1 MSNDEPP
8 AADDSAPERVRS
20 GSDEATPKSGS
31 SLVSIVRH
39 GFNYSLVPL
48 LQRVISLAMLYFYA
62 DWLDEAEYGL
72 GSLGDLLLG
81 ALVQLL
87 GFNIVGAMTRFYF
100 DQERSEDREAVV
112 SSSTLA
118 VAGLAWFVIAPLA
131 LFHTEL
137 APIVLAA
144 AEGEVRPYDV
154 NVVFLLV
161 LLTVPFQLTSQCG
174 YTYLQIH
181 RRSATFAAIQL
192 VKFTFELGLRIY
204 LVGFADWG
212 VIGFFTPVLIGEAA
226 CTLFLTGYVLW
237 RTKLRFKWRVLKPMI
252 AYTAPLIPV
261 GILQLGLHYGD
272 RKLLVMFSPADEAL
286 HEVGVYDMGY
296 KLGFVVTMAMLG
308 PFVQIFHP
316 WIYGVKDPQE
326 QRENLARV
334 SSYGILSMTLA
345 TFLVMVLSKQALD
358 FLPDNKDYGLAY
370 QVVPYIAGGY
380 VLWAVYHLSQI
391 PLYIAK
397 KNGPLVWI
405 NFLALWIN
413 IALNAYL
420 VPALGFVGS
429 GLATLGTFGSLAFMG
444 LYVAGRSTGIHFQY
458 VRIVSTLCALTT
470 MGAITLLADE
480 AMESSAAVGV
490 VENVAIKGVGL
501 VLCSAWLWLGVV
513 TRDERSQLS
522 AWIAGKLGR
531 KPSGTRG

>member
-1 MSNDEPP
+1 VPTDEK
-8 AADDSAPERVRS
+8 APS
-20 GSDEATPKSGS
+20 SEATPTTGS

-62 DWLDEAEYGL
+62 DWLAEAEYGL

-100 DQERSEDREAVV
+100 DHERSEDREAVV
-112 SSSTLA
+112 SSATIA
-118 VAGLAWFVIAPLA
+118 VAGLAWLVIAPLA
-131 LFHTEL
+131 LMYTEL

-154 NVVFLLV
+154 NTVFLLV

-174 YTYLQIH
+174 YTWLQIH
-181 RRSATFAAIQL
+181 RRSALFASLQL
-192 VKFTFELGLRIY
+192 AKFSFELGLRIY
-204 LVGFADWG
+204 LVRFADWG
-212 VIGFFTPVLIGEAA
+212 VIGFFAPVLIGEAVM
-226 CTLFLTGYVLW
+226 TLLLTGYVLW
-237 RTKLRFKWRVLKPMI
+237 RTRLRFRWEVLKPMV

-286 HEVGVYDMGY
+286 HEVGIYDMGY

-316 WIYGVKDPQE
+316 WIYGVKDPTE
-326 QRENLARV
+326 QKENLARV
-334 SSYGILSMTLA
+334 SSYGIVSMTLA
-345 TFLVMVLSKQALD
+345 TFFVMVLAKQALD
-358 FLPDNKDYGLAY
+358 FLPDNKDYRLAY

-397 KNGPLVWI
+397 KNTPLVWI

-413 IALNAYL
+413 IGLNAYL
-420 VPALGFVGS
+420 VPAYGFVGS

-444 LYVAGRSTGIHFQY
+444 LYVAGRGTGIHFQY
-458 VRIVSTLCALTT
+458 VRIASTLCALAT
-470 MGAITLLADE
+470 MGTIALFADE
-480 AMESSAAVGV
+480 AMEGPAGIGTLQ
-490 VENVAIKGVGL
+490 NVAIKFAGL
-501 VLCSAWLWLGVV
+501 ALCSAWLWLGVV
-513 TRDERSQLS
+513 TKQERSQLVTWV
-522 AWIAGKLGR
+522 AEKLGR
-531 KPSGTRG
+531 GRFGPRG